1 MGEGVE
7 ALLVGAV
14 LAHVTFLTTL
24 AIAHWF
30 RAVGDLMA
38 FLPYC
43 TSGTRLVRGSQ
54 QFGDLPLSS
63 YSSLSTSLAPGSHPV
78 IMKVNIANLRT
89 LHLDVAILATK
100 AAHLRFRAVRCH
112 VPLHTEEI

>member
-43 TSGTRLVRGSQ
+43 TSGTRLVRGCQ

-63 YSSLSTSLAPGSHPV
+63 CSSLSTSLAPGTKILKELRRS
-78 IMKVNIANLRT
+78 KIAPIPLAYCFYPLR
-89 LHLDVAILATK
+89 LFK
-100 AAHLRFRAVRCH
+100 
-112 VPLHTEEI
+112 PLGKER

>member
-38 FLPYC
+38 FLPYAPPALGWFGEIN
-43 TSGTRLVRGSQ
+43 SLVT
-54 QFGDLPLSS
+54 FLSAV
-63 YSSLSTSLAPGSHPV
+63 T
-78 IMKVNIANLRT
+78 
-89 LHLDVAILATK
+89 
-100 AAHLRFRAVRCH
+100 AA
-112 VPLHTEEI
+112 